1 MPRATTL
8 EQARKV
14 LDPRP
19 LDFRETNPQGAKV
32 ASNPEFYTP
41 PPARRGREGNF
52 KLPGPI
58 EKLRQ
63 RLLSGTRDTKLFLS
77 GHVGSGKS
85 TELSRLAVD
94 PQIRERF
101 SVLMLRFEEQEWATL
116 DASQVLFRLAGALF
130 ESHKAQLSEEKRWK
144 KVVAELNDRIFQPM
158 GIQGKEGSSSLEFDL
173 VVVKLKQEL
182 KLSDKARRQFRAFG
196 ETQQSLLQDFLA
208 ALVDDIENALSLD
221 EGPSE
226 LLVMVDDLDKVRGVE
241 AQKEI
246 FDTNL
251 NALLAPPLRV
261 VYTLPT
267 GVPFGESRADI
278 RQNVEHLFPVRV
290 LGRAP
295 GTFKP
300 EDAFLDE
307 RMGFFHE
314 LVRQRVDPDLIEPQ
328 VVRLAA
334 MYSGGVLRDFL
345 RMLREGVQM
354 ATYNDQPV
362 LDTIAMTYA
371 LNDARLKESVG
382 LYGPDY
388 EALAHA
394 HRTNELRSAED
405 RRYLDLSRIIESFNG
420 SAWFDAHPLLWKLLE
435 EHQKTDVQRP

>member
-8 EQARKV
+8 VQARKV

-19 LDFRETNPQGAKV
+19 LDFRETNPMGAKV
-32 ASNPEFYTP
+32 ASDPEFYAP
-41 PPARRGREGNF
+41 PPPRRGEGNF

-58 EKLRQ
+58 ERLRQ

-94 PQIRERF
+94 PQIKEQL
-101 SVLMLRFEEQEWATL
+101 SVLMFRFEEQEWATL
-116 DASQVLFRLAGALF
+116 DASQILFRIAGALF
-130 ESHKAQLSEEKRWK
+130 ESHKDLLSQQKRWK
-144 KVVAELNDRIFQPM
+144 KVVEELDKRIFQPM
-158 GIQGKEGSSSLEFDL
+158 GIQGKEGSVSLEFDL

-182 KLSDKARRQFRAFG
+182 KLSEKARRQFRAFG

-208 ALVDDIENALSLD
+208 ALVDDIEDALSAG
-221 EGPSE
+221 EGPNE
-226 LLVMVDDLDKVRGVE
+226 LLVMVDDLDKVRGAE

-267 GVPFGESRADI
+267 GVPFGESRSDI
-278 RQNVEHLFPVRV
+278 RQNVEHLFPIRV
-290 LGRAP
+290 LGKAP
-295 GTFKP
+295 HTFKP
-300 EDAFLDE
+300 EDAFIDD
-307 RMGFFHE
+307 RMGFFETLLEH
-314 LVRQRVDPDLIEPQ
+314 RVDPKLIEPDA
-328 VVRLAA
+328 VRLAA
-334 MYSGGVLRDFL
+334 MYSGGVLRDFFRL
-345 RMLREGVQM
+345 LREGVQM
-354 ATYNDQPV
+354 ATYNGQPV
-362 LDTIAMTYA
+362 LDSIAMTYA

-405 RRYLDLSRIIESFNG
+405 RRYLDLSRIIESYNG

-435 EHQKTDVQRP
+435 EHQKADVRGT

>member
-8 EQARKV
+8 EEARKV

-19 LDFRETNPQGAKV
+19 LDFREPNPQGAKE
-32 ASNPEFYTP
+32 ASDPKFYTEL
-41 PPARRGREGNF
+41 PARREGNF
-52 KLPGPI
+52 KLPGPL
-58 EKLRQ
+58 ERLRQ

-85 TELSRLAVD
+85 TELSRLAVH
-94 PQIRERF
+94 PQIQEQF

-116 DASQVLFRLAGALF
+116 DSSQVLFRLAGALF
-130 ESHKAQLSEEKRWK
+130 ESHKDRLSKQKRWK
-144 KVVAELNDRIFQPM
+144 EIAEDLNQRIFQPM
-158 GIQGKEGSSSLEFDL
+158 GIQAKEGAGSVEFDL

-182 KLSDKARRQFRAFG
+182 KLSEKARRQFRAFG

-208 ALVDDIENALSLD
+208 ALVDDIENALSAD
-221 EGPSE
+221 EGPNE
-226 LLVMVDDLDKVRGVE
+226 LLVVVDDLDKVRGAE

-261 VYTLPT
+261 VYTVPT
-267 GVPFGESRADI
+267 GVRFGESRADI
-278 RQNVEHLFPVRV
+278 RHNVEHLFPVRV
-290 LGRAP
+290 LGKAP
-295 GTFKP
+295 GSFRP
-300 EDAFLDE
+300 EDAFLEE
-307 RMGFFHE
+307 RMDFFND
-314 LVRQRVDPDLIEPQ
+314 LVEHRVDPNLIQ
-328 VVRLAA
+328 KGAVRLAA
-334 MYSGGVLRDFL
+334 MYSGGVLRDFF
-345 RMLREGVQM
+345 RMLREGAQM
-354 ATYNDQPV
+354 AAYNDQPM

-405 RRYLDLSRIIESFNG
+405 RRYLDLSRIIESHNG

-435 EHQKTDVQRP
+435 EHQKTDVHHP

>member
-1 MPRATTL
+1 MPRAITL

-19 LDFRETNPQGAKV
+19 LDFRETNPQGLKV

-41 PPARRGREGNF
+41 LPARREGNF
-52 KLPGPI
+52 KLPGPL
-58 EKLRQ
+58 ERLRQ
-63 RLLSGTRDTKLFLS
+63 KLLSGTRDNKLFLS

-94 PQIRERF
+94 PRIQERF

-116 DASQVLFRLAGALF
+116 DSSQVLFRLAGALF
-130 ESHKAQLSEEKRWK
+130 ESHKDRLSKQKRWK
-144 KVVAELNDRIFQPM
+144 EIAEDLNERIFQPM
-158 GIQGKEGSSSLEFDL
+158 GIQAKEGAGSVEFDL

-182 KLSDKARRQFRAFG
+182 KLSEKARRQFRAFG

-208 ALVDDIENALSLD
+208 ALVDDIENALSAD
-221 EGPSE
+221 EGPNE
-226 LLVMVDDLDKVRGVE
+226 LLVVVDDLDKVRGAE
-241 AQKEI
+241 AQREI

-261 VYTLPT
+261 VYTVPT
-267 GVPFGESRADI
+267 SVPFGESRADI
-278 RQNVEHLFPVRV
+278 RHNVEHLFPIRV
-290 LGRAP
+290 LGKAP
-295 GTFKP
+295 GTFRP
-300 EDAFLDE
+300 EDAFLDD

-314 LVRQRVDPDLIEPQ
+314 LVRHRVDPNLIEPD
-328 VVRLAA
+328 VVQLAA
-334 MYSGGVLRDFL
+334 MYSGGVLRDFF

-354 ATYNDQPV
+354 ATYNDQTV

-405 RRYLDLSRIIESFNG
+405 RRYLDLSRIIESHNG
-420 SAWFDAHPLLWKLLE
+420 LAWFDAHPLLWKLLE
-435 EHQKTDVQRP
+435 EHQKTDVHHP

>member
-19 LDFRETNPQGAKV
+19 LDFREPNPLGSKV
-32 ASNPEFYTP
+32 ASDPKFYTP
-41 PPARRGREGNF
+41 PPPRRGEGNF

-58 EKLRQ
+58 ERLRQ

-94 PQIRERF
+94 PKIKEQF
-101 SVLMLRFEEQEWATL
+101 SVLMFRFEEQEWATL
-116 DASQVLFRLAGALF
+116 DSSQILFRLAGALF
-130 ESHKAQLSEEKRWK
+130 ENHKAVLSQQKRWK
-144 KVVAELNDRIFQPM
+144 KVVAELDERIFQPM
-158 GIQGKEGSSSLEFDL
+158 GIQGREGSLSLEFDL
-173 VVVKLKQEL
+173 VLFKLKQEL
-182 KLSDKARRQFRAFG
+182 RLSEKARRQFRAFG

-208 ALVDDIENALSLD
+208 ALVDDIENALRAD
-221 EGPSE
+221 GGPHE
-226 LLVMVDDLDKVRGVE
+226 LLIMVDDLDKVRGAA

-267 GVPFGESRADI
+267 AVLFGESRSDI
-278 RQNVEHLFPVRV
+278 RQNVEHLFPIRV
-290 LGRAP
+290 LRKAP
-295 GTFKP
+295 DTFKP
-300 EDAFLDE
+300 EDAFIDE
-307 RMGFFHE
+307 RMGFFE
-314 LVRQRVDPDLIEPQ
+314 AMLARRMDPEFIEPDA
-328 VVRLAA
+328 VRLAA
-334 MYSGGVLRDFL
+334 MYSGGVLRDFVRLL
-345 RMLREGVQM
+345 RDGVQM

-362 LDTIAMTYA
+362 LDSIAMTYA

-382 LYGPDY
+382 LYVPDY

-405 RRYLDLSRIIESFNG
+405 RRYLDMSRIIESFNG

-435 EHQKTDVQRP
+435 EHQKADVQAA